1 MKLLLLFIIAL
12 IIASGLAYQVHL
24 DPGYALLKHGT
35 WSIETSL
42 AVLIFATLVLFV
54 ALAIVYK
61 LLIGVKRTPQRVGK
75 WNKHRVQRRSLKE
88 LNKGLLDSAEGNW
101 KRSEKLLTKHAKH
114 SDTPLLNYLSAAHA
128 AQAQGAYDRRDEYL
142 LKAGDMLPEQ
152 GHAIHL
158 TRAKLQFS
166 AGQYEQALATL
177 QQLLSVTPN
186 HPIVL
191 ILLSKTFAKLNDWE
205 AIYRLFPTIKNNR
218 DIQKEDW
225 QSLENQTLINLLTTK
240 SQQKTSDLD
249 NVWQTLSKQQKL
261 STRFLSIYAQHKISV
276 NQGKDVSDLLVK
288 SIKTNQNESLIPLY
302 CQLALDA
309 KQKIKQLERWQAI
322 FPSSTLLLNQIG
334 YFCKEEKLWGKATS
348 CLEQSIGIKPT
359 SLAYLLLGQL
369 HEAQDETPEKVPDMY
384 RIGLEIAND
393 MRASDLVEVPNVEPP
408 NEAAQS

>member
-1 MKLLLLFIIAL
+1 MKLLVLFIIAL
-12 IIASGLAYQVHL
+12 IVASGLAYQVHL
-24 DPGYALLKHGT
+24 DPGYALLTHGT
-35 WSIETSL
+35 WSVETSL
-42 AVLIFATLVLFV
+42 AVLIFAILVLLVVLAILYKTLVGL
-54 ALAIVYK
+54 
-61 LLIGVKRTPQRVGK
+61 KRTPKRFSK
-75 WNKHRVQRRSLKE
+75 WNKHRIQRRSLKE

-191 ILLSKTFAKLNDWE
+191 TLLLRTFARLNDWD
-205 AIYRLFPTIKNNR
+205 AIYRLLPAIKNNR
-218 DIQKEDW
+218 DIHKEDW
-225 QSLENQTLINLLTTK
+225 QSLENQMLIKLLTTK
-240 SQQKTSDLD
+240 TQQNSPDLD
-249 NVWQTLSKQQKL
+249 TVWQALTKQQKL
-261 STRFLSIYAQHKISV
+261 SADLLPIYAQHKINVSKE
-276 NQGKDVSDLLVK
+276 KDVNDLLVK
-288 SIKTNQNESLIPLY
+288 AIKTNQDETLIPLY
-302 CQLALDA
+302 CQLDLDS
-309 KQKIKQLERWQAI
+309 KQKIKQLEKWQTI

-334 YFCKEEKLWGKATS
+334 RLCKEEKLWGKSSS
-348 CLEQSIGIKPT
+348 CLKQSISIKPT

-369 HEAQDETPEKVPDMY
+369 HEAQDEAPEKATEMY

-393 MRASDLVEVPNVEPP
+393 MRASDLVEIP